1 MKEITRRDF
10 LKGAAAS
17 ALSAAALGALP
28 TAAAD
33 EATVSVAPMERYAP
47 FDKIPA
53 AYLNPQ
59 RDDYR
64 SADKELKLLFSPLKL
79 GSVRLRHRMVKSAAG
94 SACYLSGLSDEFI
107 EYYVRLA
114 KGGADLIFVEQ
125 VAFLEVPESGEYDAQ
140 TKAYLDRLVSECGR
154 YGAKLGY
161 QISGFGMGENE
172 MTVED
177 IHARQAR
184 WVQIAQGFYR
194 LGFPIV
200 ELNCAGFN
208 MPAHF
213 LSRFHNT
220 RTDEY
225 GGKSIENRAR
235 FVTEFLEQLKAAC
248 PGLAVQLLMDCVEE
262 NDNLTNNPT
271 LMTLDADVTAPHS
284 RALTIEEGIA
294 AAKLWEDAGC
304 DSLHLRIGPLGHH
317 VAQFA
322 SDLYFLLNGLE
333 GATGFGTQFDFS
345 RAFQGAVIGDTGGCG
360 AALDIAA
367 RYKKALNIP
376 VGAVTYMDPAHAPDF
391 FEQALEDGKVDF
403 LLMNRPLT
411 VDPDYVSKLR
421 EGRRDEIAPCTRC
434 LHCHIG
440 SNEMNAQF
448 GYCRV
453 NALTQRVMREGGPES
468 YALPPAAK
476 KKKVM
481 VVGGGPA
488 GMEAARIAALRGHS
502 VTLYEKKAAL
512 GGLLDFAAYV
522 KGPHENLGD
531 LKRYLVRQLEL
542 ARVKV
547 VTGKAVDQALILK
560 EKPDALILAAGGLR
574 APLVLKTDNSVPIV
588 EMEDFLFEELGENI
602 LVCGS
607 NAQAFDAALW
617 LTVHKKKVTIV
628 TPHKADELDIQ
639 QSQHARRMMTTA
651 LYAQGV
657 RVWPEAAIKELALG
671 RAVIHTETG
680 LDMTLPCDAIVN
692 AQDMLPNTALLEGV
706 NVRIRVKESYAV
718 GDCAEPF
725 NIAMAIRAGNDAGRT
740 V

>member
-468 YALPPAAK
+468 YALPPAEK